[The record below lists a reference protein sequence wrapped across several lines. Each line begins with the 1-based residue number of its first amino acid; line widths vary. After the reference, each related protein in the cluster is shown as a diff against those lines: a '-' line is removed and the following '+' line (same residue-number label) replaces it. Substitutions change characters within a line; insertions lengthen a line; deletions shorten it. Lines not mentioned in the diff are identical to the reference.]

1 MFLSQIHTQH
11 ADNSVKYV
19 VALRA
24 VCMSLILRFPQL
36 KKPIPRVVLRCMPEC
51 TRDHLSDSDNY
62 D

>member
-1 MFLSQIHTQH
+1 MLLSQIHTQH

-19 VALRA
+19 VVLRA

-51 TRDHLSDSDNY
+51 TL
-62 D
+62 